1 MSQSN
6 ELLEKVRADRAERA
20 AKRKEQ
26 QRRNRLILLGAA
38 GAVVVLTVI
47 LCLIFIRPAPVSDP
61 TDQRFTL
68 TPKNMFVLGTVD
80 DAREMYLAAGE
91 SDDVFLIA
99 LKTAGS
105 YPDLELEQLRKHA
118 RDLYDLLRTVPL
130 PSHANGVSA
139 IYYNVENTQLELLY
153 DVNGIRYHFLVNCPR
168 QEYTG
173 TPTLAYGHR
182 FASSYFAMYAKDGKL
197 FADFTA
203 SGKTMALCIHTD
215 DISKVDFRD
224 FALRPVAY

>member
-61 TDQRFTL
+61 TD
-68 TPKNMFVLGTVD
+68 
-80 DAREMYLAAGE
+80 
-91 SDDVFLIA
+91 
-99 LKTAGS
+99 
-105 YPDLELEQLRKHA
+105 
-118 RDLYDLLRTVPL
+118 
-130 PSHANGVSA
+130 
-139 IYYNVENTQLELLY
+139 
-153 DVNGIRYHFLVNCPR
+153 
-168 QEYTG
+168 
-173 TPTLAYGHR
+173 HR